1 MKKDISSQ
9 VEIEQ
14 RNREEIREQYLNMEK
29 KATLLQSEKEE
40 MSVAMD
46 QAERTRK
53 QSERDANEAHVQ
65 CNELSAQAES
75 LSSVKKKLETEL
87 LAIQA
92 DLDETLNEYK
102 ASEERYKAASSDAA
116 RLAEQLR
123 QEQENSLQNDRIRK
137 ALESQ
142 LKEMQVFFETFSF
155 VLLFFFFTLGL

>member
-1 MKKDISSQ
+1 
-9 VEIEQ
+9 
-14 RNREEIREQYLNMEK
+14 
-29 KATLLQSEKEE
+29 

-46 QAERTRK
+46 QAERARK
-53 QSERDANEAHVQ
+53 QSERDANEAHTQ

-87 LAIQA
+87 VAVQA

-102 ASEERYKAASSDAA
+102 ASEERCKAASSDAA

-123 QEQENSLQNDRIRK
+123 QEQENSSQNDRIRK

-142 LKEMQVFFETFSF
+142 LKEMQVCLKTSHIKFYCNFCYFKVKENREAEFLILCLSNQSCLKLKLICGTRP
-155 VLLFFFFTLGL
+155 

>member
-1 MKKDISSQ
+1 MGKSTSFQ

-40 MSVAMD
+40 MVVAMD
-46 QAERTRK
+46 QAERFRK
-53 QSERDANEAHVQ
+53 QADRDANEAHVQ

-75 LSSVKKKLETEL
+75 LSSIKKKLETEL
-87 LAIQA
+87 LAVQA

-102 ASEERYKAASSDAA
+102 ASEERCKAASSDAA

-142 LKEMQVFFETFSF
+142 LKEMQVFLKTLSQISF
-155 VLLFFFFTLGL
+155 HISAL